1 MKLFNSILA
10 VIYREFKL
18 TFRNSYDI
26 LSILIFFILGILIFV
41 FSIGPNKE
49 LLSQLSIGIVW
60 TLLILA
66 TNLTFK
72 KFYQEDLND
81 GNIYLLHI
89 SGISYE
95 IIVII
100 KLFCLWIFFQ
110 LPFLIMIPVAFLL
123 FGNNSE
129 NIYLVMEIFIISS
142 LILTTLASISG
153 AMNLLN
159 NKNIAL
165 GSSIIMIF
173 SIPIIIFSVSAINS
187 SVELIQPQINILLGI
202 LFLFLAI
209 TPWIS
214 AFCIKIAISNK

>member
-1 MKLFNSILA
+1 MKLFNSIIA

-110 LPFLIMIPVAFLL
+110 LPFLIMIPFAFLL
-123 FGNNSE
+123 FGNNFE

>member
-10 VIYREFKL
+10 VIYREFRL
-18 TFRNSYDI
+18 TFRNSFDV

-81 GNIYLLHI
+81 GNIYLLHM

-123 FGNNSE
+123 FDNNFE

-187 SVELIQPQINILLGI
+187 SVELIQPQINILLGS

>member
-26 LSILIFFILGILIFV
+26 LSILLFFTLGILIFV

-123 FGNNSE
+123 FGNNFE
-129 NIYLVMEIFIISS
+129 NIYLVIKIFIISS

>member
-26 LSILIFFILGILIFV
+26 LSILLFFTLGILIFV

-81 GNIYLLHI
+81 GNIYLLHL
-89 SGISYE
+89 SGLSYE
-95 IIVII
+95 IIVMI
-100 KLFCLWIFFQ
+100 KLLCLWFFFQ
-110 LPFLIMIPVAFLL
+110 LPFIIIIPIACLL
-123 FGNNSE
+123 LGNNLE
-129 NIYLVMEIFIISS
+129 NIYLILEIFIISS
-142 LILTTLASISG
+142 LILTSLASISG

-159 NKNIAL
+159 NRNIAL

-173 SIPIIIFSVSAINS
+173 SIPIIIFSVSTING
-187 SVELIQPQINILLGI
+187 SVELIRPQINILLGI

-214 AFCIKIAISNK
+214 AFCIKIAIRNK

>member
-1 MKLFNSILA
+1 MKLFNSIIA

-123 FGNNSE
+123 FGNNFE
-129 NIYLVMEIFIISS
+129 NIYLVMEIFVISS

>member
-60 TLLILA
+60 TLLILS

-123 FGNNSE
+123 FGNSFE
-129 NIYLVMEIFIISS
+129 NIYLVMKIFIISS

>member
-1 MKLFNSILA
+1 MKLFNSIIA

-123 FGNNSE
+123 FGNNFE

>member
-123 FGNNSE
+123 FGNNFE

>member
-123 FGNNSE
+123 FGNNFE

-187 SVELIQPQINILLGI
+187 SIELIQPQINILLGI